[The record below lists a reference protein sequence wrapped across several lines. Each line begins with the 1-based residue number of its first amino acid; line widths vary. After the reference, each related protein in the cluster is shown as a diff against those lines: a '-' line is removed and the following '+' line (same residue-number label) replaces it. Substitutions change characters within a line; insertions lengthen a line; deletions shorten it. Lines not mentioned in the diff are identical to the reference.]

1 MKGVQK
7 MAQLAQNYED
17 FTGKVIDGIMN
28 GLNNTEYGKEFTKKL
43 AVQQL
48 RENPDMTVEE
58 WKDVQARVI
67 TGLFCM
73 CVKDIPELNEEFKV
87 HAFAEVQKIHSS
99 DNAE

>member
-1 MKGVQK
+1 

-48 RENPDMTVEE
+48 RENPDMTVETLLQ
-58 WKDVQARVI
+58 KFRKSIQA
-67 TGLFCM
+67 TM
-73 CVKDIPELNEEFKV
+73 QND
-87 HAFAEVQKIHSS
+87 
-99 DNAE
+99 